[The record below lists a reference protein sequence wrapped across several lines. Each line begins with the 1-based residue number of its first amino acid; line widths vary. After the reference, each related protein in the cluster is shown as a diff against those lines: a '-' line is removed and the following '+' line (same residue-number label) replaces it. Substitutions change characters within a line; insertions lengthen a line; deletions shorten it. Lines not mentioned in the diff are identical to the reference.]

1 MNLRGA
7 VLHVIGDIVQSLG
20 VAVAGALIWW
30 KQVSHNVSIYLMSC
44 EISALRYY
52 G

>member
-7 VLHVIGDIVQSLG
+7 VLHVVGDIVQSLG

-30 KQVSHNVSIYLMSC
+30 KQVCHIVSFHLM
-44 EISALRYY
+44 
-52 G
+52 